1 MINKKFKN
9 RLRRKLRIKMK
20 IRGTSN
26 RPRLSVFR
34 SNRFIYAQVIDD
46 SFGKSLFLA
55 SDKGLDSTEA
65 GLTKIKKAAVLG
77 KLVSEKLLKL
87 KIKKLVFDR
96 NGYKYH
102 GRVKALAEGV
112 RAGGLTL

>member
-20 IRGTSN
+20 IRGTGN

-46 SFGKSLFLA
+46 SYGKSLFLA
-55 SDKGLDSTEA
+55 SDKGLDGTEER
-65 GLTKIKKAAVLG
+65 LTKIKKAAVLG

-102 GRVKALAEGV
+102 GRIKALAEGV
-112 RAGGLTL
+112 RTGGLTL